1 MKKTPLFIALSI
13 AALVATGVCAAGE
26 IYKWTDEN
34 GNVHYQDRP
43 TGDVDLERVDIV
55 SRDTDNSAIQ
65 ARLAANREAQM
76 EAEEAAAEA
85 EPEKTKEELRMEQ
98 LAREDRCQTYRDK
111 LDTFLNARRMYRETE
126 DGEREYLDDE
136 QQLEARARVE
146 EKIAENCG

>member
-1 MKKTPLFIALSI
+1 MKKTPLLIAFSI

-65 ARLAANREAQM
+65 ARLAANREAQL

-85 EPEKTKEELRMEQ
+85 EPEKTREELRMEQ
-98 LAREDRCQTYRDK
+98 LAREDQCQSYRDK

-126 DGEREYLDDE
+126 NGEREYLDDE
-136 QQLEARARVE
+136 QQLEARAKVE
-146 EKIAENCG
+146 EKIAEYCG